1 MNQFTTQSKT
11 TTDKTNGHLELPA
24 DAGILGTDGERAT
37 HYYSQTANTVIVVD
51 TADLV
56 ERHELRDCSLL
67 TWVTYIA
74 HDRGWR
80 ELPEAERFLELLA
93 DAVIRR

>member
-11 TTDKTNGHLELPA
+11 TTDKTNGQLELPA
-24 DAGILGTDGERAT
+24 DAGILGTDSDRAT
-37 HYYSQTANTVIVVD
+37 HYYSQTANTVVVVD

-56 ERHELRDCSLL
+56 ERHELGAYSLL

-74 HDRGWR
+74 HERGWR
-80 ELPEAERFLELLA
+80 ELREAEQFIELLA